1 MFVSVIIS
9 ISGKILFCLLFD
21 KMQFLKDEWS
31 EHRFF
36 AYFFNV
42 IDVHLFFFTVIFD
55 ILQVKCRVQ
64 CMTVIHCLRHYQ
76 NVKLS
81 FFSITFSN
89 SSNTDTKVFNES
101 SFTGRALLDLFSPRS
116 LFCAFVDN
124 IYDKNATAA

>member
-21 KMQFLKDEWS
+21 KMQLLKDEWS

-36 AYFFNV
+36 AHFLMQLVRIHSSLLSFLTSYGLN
-42 IDVHLFFFTVIFD
+42 TG
-55 ILQVKCRVQ
+55 VQ
-64 CMTVIHCLRHYQ
+64 CMIVMHCTWHYQ

-81 FFSITFSN
+81 LFSITFSN
-89 SSNTDTKVFNES
+89 SSNTDTKVFKES

-124 IYDKNATAA
+124 MYDKNAIAA